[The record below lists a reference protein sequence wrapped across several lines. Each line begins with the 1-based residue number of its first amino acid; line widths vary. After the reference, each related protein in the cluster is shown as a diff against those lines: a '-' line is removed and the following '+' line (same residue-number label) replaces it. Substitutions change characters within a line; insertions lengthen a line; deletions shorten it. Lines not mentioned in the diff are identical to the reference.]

1 MNGNSSRGKKS
12 AKKINKKNHQI
23 HVHWCHWRVKA
34 NFRYWTCQKHVER
47 AAQLDEPPISLTD
60 SSSEV
65 QGKPQSRLIRL
76 HFCYSWNRCQ
86 NHKRM
91 SSAKSRPPS
100 LKLMHSG
107 RDWENTCSLYAGS
120 LWCGGK
126 RNLIKAVHWSPMPVF
141 TDYIH
146 RVTSSFVAP
155 WPDFPLL
162 CLQNRFIW
170 PIFTQTE
177 DLVQ

>member
-1 MNGNSSRGKKS
+1 MNGKSSREKKS
-12 AKKINKKNHQI
+12 EKKKKISPNPCRLMPLTCKGKLQI
-23 HVHWCHWRVKA
+23 LNTSK
-34 NFRYWTCQKHVER
+34 TCRKSCT
-47 AAQLDEPPISLTD
+47 INSWLTGR
-60 SSSEV
+60 SSEV

-91 SSAKSRPPS
+91 TSAKSRPPS

-107 RDWENTCSLYAGS
+107 RDWENTCSFYAGS

-162 CLQNRFIW
+162 CLQNRFVW